1 MWEEEK
7 RRYEIYL
14 VLDQG
19 GEREED
25 EEEKEEEDNSE
36 EVSIPTI
43 YSQQGI
49 QGYEQSKG

>member
-1 MWEEEK
+1 MWEEKK

-19 GEREED
+19 GERED